1 MVVESFED
9 VKGQIGCC
17 GIWCGSCVVG
27 NGALRELT
35 RRYEEIVEN
44 YGLEGWAPD
53 DLDFKEFSR
62 GLSSIQSM
70 PLCEVCLKGG
80 GNLDC
85 QMRSCAV
92 SRGARECRGV
102 RLP

>member
-1 MVVESFED
+1 MGVESFED

-44 YGLEGWAPD
+44 YGLEG
-53 DLDFKEFSR
+53 
-62 GLSSIQSM
+62 
-70 PLCEVCLKGG
+70 
-80 GNLDC
+80 
-85 QMRSCAV
+85 
-92 SRGARECRGV
+92 
-102 RLP
+102 